1 MFQFIP
7 MQAEITLAAMMVIIL
22 LADLIMKEPHHKTLR
37 TMACTL
43 MVIQIILNIQ
53 PSAGEYFGGMYH
65 CTPIASVVKTI
76 LTAGTLLVFMQA
88 GEWISSPDSRHK
100 AGEFYVITMST
111 LLGMYFMVSAGSFI
125 LFYVGLELASIPMAC
140 LIAFDKWKH
149 HSAEAGAKFILN
161 SMFSSGLMLYGLSLI
176 YGTCGTTYFAD
187 MTASITGTPL
197 QILAMVFFFAGLGF
211 KLSLVPF
218 HMWTPDTYQGAP
230 TAVAGYLSVISKG
243 AAAFALMSI
252 LTKVFAQMSDRW
264 ELMLGIVIVLTITLA
279 NIFAI
284 LQDNMKRFMAYSSI
298 SQAGYIMLAVMAGS
312 TQGTTSLIYYI
323 TVYIVANLAVFG
335 VIGAIE
341 RQILGA
347 GYAKAEDVEGEQL
360 SNAIARSDEK
370 VKSEYAVSRAAYAG
384 LYRTNPKLTFVMTLA
399 MFSLAGIPP
408 FAGFFSKFFVF
419 ASAFNTGHWLVVF
432 LALVNTVISLF
443 YYLLVVKAMYITPND
458 SPLPYFRSPLLTR
471 ATLAI
476 CLAGI
481 VLLGIISS
489 VYGGIEAV
497 AGL

>member
-7 MQAEITLAAMMVIIL
+7 MQAEISMALMIVIIL
-22 LADLIMKEPHHKTLR
+22 IADLVMKAPHNKTLQ
-37 TMACTL
+37 TIACTL
-43 MVIQIILNIQ
+43 MVIQLIMNIE
-53 PSAGEYFGGMYH
+53 PSAGEFFGGMYH
-65 CTPIASVVKTI
+65 CTPVASVMKTI
-76 LTAGTLLVFMQA
+76 LTAGTLLVFLQA
-88 GEWISSPDSRHK
+88 GEWISAPDTRHK
-100 AGEFYVITMST
+100 AGEFYVITLST

-125 LFYVGLELASIPMAC
+125 MFYVGLELASIPMAC

-252 LTKVFAQMSDRW
+252 LTKVFAPMADRW
-264 ELMLGIVIVLTITLA
+264 ALMLSIVIVLTITVA

-298 SQAGYIMLAVMAGS
+298 SQAGYIMLAVMAGN

-335 VIGAIE
+335 VIGAVE
-341 RQILGA
+341 RHALRTTVDA
-347 GYAKAEDVEGEQL
+347 DMAEGELPENTL
-360 SNAIARSDEK
+360 SRSEETAA
-370 VKSEYAVSRAAYAG
+370 SERAVSRSAYAG
-384 LYRTNPKLTFVMTLA
+384 LYRTNPRLTFVMTLA

-432 LALVNTVISLF
+432 LALVNTVISLY
-443 YYLLVVKAMYITPND
+443 YYLLVVKAMYITPNEN
-458 SPLPYFRSPLLTR
+458 PLPYFRSSWLTR
-471 ATLAI
+471 ISLAV

-481 VLLGIISS
+481 ILLGIISS
-489 VYGGIEAV
+489 VYGGIETV
-497 AGL
+497 AGM

>member
-7 MQAEITLAAMMVIIL
+7 MQAEISMALMIVIIL
-22 LADLIMKEPHHKTLR
+22 IADLVMKAPHNKTLQ
-37 TMACTL
+37 TIACTL
-43 MVIQIILNIQ
+43 MVIQLIMNIE
-53 PSAGEYFGGMYH
+53 PSAGEFFGGMYH
-65 CTPIASVVKTI
+65 CTPVASVVKTI
-76 LTAGTLLVFMQA
+76 LTAGTLLVFLQA
-88 GEWISSPDSRHK
+88 GEWISAPDTRHK
-100 AGEFYVITMST
+100 AGEFYVITLST

-125 LFYVGLELASIPMAC
+125 MFYVGLELASIPMAC

-252 LTKVFAQMSDRW
+252 LTKVFAPMADRW
-264 ELMLGIVIVLTITLA
+264 ALMLSIVIVLTITVA

-298 SQAGYIMLAVMAGS
+298 SQAGYIMLAVMAGN

-335 VIGAIE
+335 VIGAVE
-341 RQILGA
+341 RHALRTTV
-347 GYAKAEDVEGEQL
+347 YADKAEGELPENAL
-360 SNAIARSDEK
+360 SRSEETAA
-370 VKSEYAVSRAAYAG
+370 SERAVSRGAYAG
-384 LYRTNPKLTFVMTLA
+384 LYRTNPRLTFVMTLA

-432 LALVNTVISLF
+432 LALVNTVISLY

-458 SPLPYFRSPLLTR
+458 NPLPYFRSSWLTR
-471 ATLAI
+471 ISLAV

-481 VLLGIISS
+481 ILLGIISS
-489 VYGGIEAV
+489 VYGGIETV
-497 AGL
+497 AGM

>member
-7 MQAEITLAAMMVIIL
+7 MQAEISMALMIVIIL
-22 LADLIMKEPHHKTLR
+22 IADLVMKAPHNKTLQ
-37 TMACTL
+37 TIACTL
-43 MVIQIILNIQ
+43 MVIQLIMNIE

-65 CTPIASVVKTI
+65 CTPVASVVKTI
-76 LTAGTLLVFMQA
+76 LTAGTLLVFLQA
-88 GEWISSPDSRHK
+88 GEWISAPDTRHK
-100 AGEFYVITMST
+100 AGEFYVITLST

-125 LFYVGLELASIPMAC
+125 MFYVGLELASIPMAC

-187 MTASITGTPL
+187 MTANITGTPL

-252 LTKVFAQMSDRW
+252 LTKVFAPMADRW
-264 ELMLGIVIVLTITLA
+264 ALMLSIVIVLTITVA

-298 SQAGYIMLAVMAGS
+298 SQAGYIMLAVMAGN

-335 VIGAIE
+335 VIGAVE
-341 RQILGA
+341 RHALRTTVDA
-347 GYAKAEDVEGEQL
+347 DKAEGELPENAL
-360 SNAIARSDEK
+360 SRSEETAA
-370 VKSEYAVSRAAYAG
+370 SERAVSRSAYAG
-384 LYRTNPKLTFVMTLA
+384 LYRTNPRLTFVMTLA

-432 LALVNTVISLF
+432 LALVNTVISLY

-458 SPLPYFRSPLLTR
+458 NPQPYFRSSWLTR
-471 ATLAI
+471 ISLAV

-481 VLLGIISS
+481 ILLGIISS
-489 VYGGIEAV
+489 VYGGIETV
-497 AGL
+497 AGM

>member
-7 MQAEITLAAMMVIIL
+7 MQAEISMALMIVIIL
-22 LADLIMKEPHHKTLR
+22 IADLVMKAPHNKTLQ
-37 TMACTL
+37 TIACTL
-43 MVIQIILNIQ
+43 MVIQLIMNIE
-53 PSAGEYFGGMYH
+53 PSAGEFFGGMYH
-65 CTPIASVVKTI
+65 CTPVASVVKTI
-76 LTAGTLLVFMQA
+76 LTAGTLLVFLQA
-88 GEWISSPDSRHK
+88 GEWISAPDTRHK
-100 AGEFYVITMST
+100 AGEFYVITLST

-125 LFYVGLELASIPMAC
+125 MFYVGLELASIPMAC

-252 LTKVFAQMSDRW
+252 LTKVFAPMADRW
-264 ELMLGIVIVLTITLA
+264 ALMLSIVIVLTITVA

-298 SQAGYIMLAVMAGS
+298 SQAGYIMLAVMAGN

-335 VIGAIE
+335 VIGAVE
-341 RQILGA
+341 RHALRTTVDA
-347 GYAKAEDVEGEQL
+347 DKAEGELPENAL
-360 SNAIARSDEK
+360 SRSEETAA
-370 VKSEYAVSRAAYAG
+370 SERAVSRGAYAG
-384 LYRTNPKLTFVMTLA
+384 LYRTNPRLTFVMTLA

-432 LALVNTVISLF
+432 LALVNTVISLY
-443 YYLLVVKAMYITPND
+443 YYLLVVKAMYITPNEN
-458 SPLPYFRSPLLTR
+458 PLPYFRSSWLTR
-471 ATLAI
+471 ISLAV

-481 VLLGIISS
+481 ILLGIISS
-489 VYGGIEAV
+489 VYGGIETV
-497 AGL
+497 AGM

>member
-7 MQAEITLAAMMVIIL
+7 MQAEISMALMIVIIL
-22 LADLIMKEPHHKTLR
+22 IADLVMKAPHNKTLQ
-37 TMACTL
+37 TIACTL
-43 MVIQIILNIQ
+43 MVIQLIMNIE
-53 PSAGEYFGGMYH
+53 PSAGEFFGGMYH
-65 CTPIASVVKTI
+65 CTPVASVVKTI
-76 LTAGTLLVFMQA
+76 LTAGTLLVFLQA
-88 GEWISSPDSRHK
+88 GEWISAPDTRHK
-100 AGEFYVITMST
+100 AGEFYVITLST

-125 LFYVGLELASIPMAC
+125 MFYVGLELASIPMAC

-252 LTKVFAQMSDRW
+252 LTKVFAPMADRW
-264 ELMLGIVIVLTITLA
+264 VLMLSIVIVLTITVA

-298 SQAGYIMLAVMAGS
+298 SQAGYIMLAVMAGN

-335 VIGAIE
+335 VIGAVE
-341 RQILGA
+341 RHALRTTVDA
-347 GYAKAEDVEGEQL
+347 DKAEGELPENAL
-360 SNAIARSDEK
+360 SRSEETAA
-370 VKSEYAVSRAAYAG
+370 SERAVSRGAYAG
-384 LYRTNPKLTFVMTLA
+384 LYRTNPRLTFVMTLA

-432 LALVNTVISLF
+432 LALVNTVISLY

-458 SPLPYFRSPLLTR
+458 NSLPYFRSSWLTR
-471 ATLAI
+471 ISLAV

-481 VLLGIISS
+481 ILLGIISS
-489 VYGGIEAV
+489 VYGGIETV
-497 AGL
+497 AGM

>member
-7 MQAEITLAAMMVIIL
+7 MQAEISMALMIVIIL
-22 LADLIMKEPHHKTLR
+22 IADLVMKAPHNKTLQ
-37 TMACTL
+37 TIACTL
-43 MVIQIILNIQ
+43 MVIQLIMNIE
-53 PSAGEYFGGMYH
+53 PSAGEFFGGMYH
-65 CTPIASVVKTI
+65 CTPVASVVKTI
-76 LTAGTLLVFMQA
+76 LTAGTLLVFLQA
-88 GEWISSPDSRHK
+88 GEWISAPDTRHK
-100 AGEFYVITMST
+100 AGEFYVITLST

-125 LFYVGLELASIPMAC
+125 MFYVGLELASIPMAC

-252 LTKVFAQMSDRW
+252 LTKVFAPMADRW
-264 ELMLGIVIVLTITLA
+264 ALMLSIVIVLTITVA

-298 SQAGYIMLAVMAGS
+298 SQAGYIMLAVMAGN

-335 VIGAIE
+335 VIGAVE
-341 RQILGA
+341 RHALRTTVDA
-347 GYAKAEDVEGEQL
+347 DMAEGELPENTL
-360 SNAIARSDEK
+360 SRSEETAA
-370 VKSEYAVSRAAYAG
+370 SERAVSRSAYAG
-384 LYRTNPKLTFVMTLA
+384 LYRTNPRLTFVMTLA

-432 LALVNTVISLF
+432 LALVNTVISLY

-458 SPLPYFRSPLLTR
+458 NPLPYFRSSWLTR
-471 ATLAI
+471 ISLAV

-481 VLLGIISS
+481 ILLGIISS
-489 VYGGIEAV
+489 VYGGIETV
-497 AGL
+497 AGM

>member
-7 MQAEITLAAMMVIIL
+7 MQAEISMALMIVIIL
-22 LADLIMKEPHHKTLR
+22 IADLVMKAPHNKTLQ
-37 TMACTL
+37 TIACTL
-43 MVIQIILNIQ
+43 IVIQLIMNIE
-53 PSAGEYFGGMYH
+53 PSAGEFFGGMYH
-65 CTPIASVVKTI
+65 CTPVASVVKTI
-76 LTAGTLLVFMQA
+76 LTAGTLLVFLQA
-88 GEWISSPDSRHK
+88 GEWISAPDTRHK
-100 AGEFYVITMST
+100 AGEFYVITLST

-125 LFYVGLELASIPMAC
+125 MFYVGLELASIPMAC

-252 LTKVFAQMSDRW
+252 LTKVFAPMADRW
-264 ELMLGIVIVLTITLA
+264 ALMLSIVIVLTITVA

-298 SQAGYIMLAVMAGS
+298 SQAGYIMLAVMAGN

-335 VIGAIE
+335 VIGAVE
-341 RQILGA
+341 RHALRTTVDA
-347 GYAKAEDVEGEQL
+347 DKAEGELPENAL
-360 SNAIARSDEK
+360 SRSEETAA
-370 VKSEYAVSRAAYAG
+370 SERAVSRGAYAG
-384 LYRTNPKLTFVMTLA
+384 LYRTNPRLTFVMTLA

-432 LALVNTVISLF
+432 LALVNTVISLY
-443 YYLLVVKAMYITPND
+443 YYLLVVKAMYITPNEN
-458 SPLPYFRSPLLTR
+458 PLPYFRSSWLTR
-471 ATLAI
+471 ISLAV

-481 VLLGIISS
+481 ILLGIISS
-489 VYGGIEAV
+489 VYGGIETV
-497 AGL
+497 AGM

>member
-65 CTPIASVVKTI
+65 CTPVASVVKTI

-187 MTASITGTPL
+187 MTAGITGTPL

-264 ELMLGIVIVLTITLA
+264 ELMLSIVIVATITLA

-312 TQGTTSLIYYI
+312 TQGTTSRRGTRRKCTFTLGR
-323 TVYIVANLAVFG
+323 NSK
-335 VIGAIE
+335 IGICSE
-341 RQILGA
+341 PCGIRRTLPH
-347 GYAKAEDVEGEQL
+347 
-360 SNAIARSDEK
+360 
-370 VKSEYAVSRAAYAG
+370 KSETHFRNDSSHVLPCRNSSVRRILQQVLRICFG
-384 LYRTNPKLTFVMTLA
+384 FQRR
-399 MFSLAGIPP
+399 SLAGSVP
-408 FAGFFSKFFVF
+408 GTCKHR
-419 ASAFNTGHWLVVF
+419 N
-432 LALVNTVISLF
+432 LAL
-443 YYLLVVKAMYITPND
+443 LLSACGK
-458 SPLPYFRSPLLTR
+458 SH
-471 ATLAI
+471 
-476 CLAGI
+476 
-481 VLLGIISS
+481 
-489 VYGGIEAV
+489 VYHS
-497 AGL
+497 

>member
-1 MFQFIP
+1 MFLFIP
-7 MQAEITLAAMMVIIL
+7 MQAEISMALMIVIIL
-22 LADLIMKEPHHKTLR
+22 IADLVMKAPHNKTLQ
-37 TMACTL
+37 TIACTL
-43 MVIQIILNIQ
+43 MVIQLIMNIE

-65 CTPIASVVKTI
+65 CTPVASVVKTI
-76 LTAGTLLVFMQA
+76 LTAGTLLVFLQA
-88 GEWISSPDSRHK
+88 GEWISAPDTRHK
-100 AGEFYVITMST
+100 AGEFYVITLST

-125 LFYVGLELASIPMAC
+125 MFYVGLELASIPMAC

-187 MTASITGTPL
+187 MTARITGTPL

-252 LTKVFAQMSDRW
+252 LTKVFAPMADRW
-264 ELMLGIVIVLTITLA
+264 ALMLSIVIVLTITVA

-298 SQAGYIMLAVMAGS
+298 SQAGYIMLAVMAGN

-335 VIGAIE
+335 VIGAVE
-341 RQILGA
+341 RHALRTTVDA
-347 GYAKAEDVEGEQL
+347 DMAEGELPENTL
-360 SNAIARSDEK
+360 SRSEETAA
-370 VKSEYAVSRAAYAG
+370 SERAVSRSAYAG
-384 LYRTNPKLTFVMTLA
+384 LYRTNPRLTFVMTLA

-432 LALVNTVISLF
+432 LALVNTVISLY

-458 SPLPYFRSPLLTR
+458 NPLPYFRSSWLTR
-471 ATLAI
+471 ISLAV

-481 VLLGIISS
+481 ILLGIISS
-489 VYGGIEAV
+489 VYGGIETV
-497 AGL
+497 AGM

>member
-7 MQAEITLAAMMVIIL
+7 MQAEISMALMIVIIL
-22 LADLIMKEPHHKTLR
+22 IADLVMKAPHNKTLQ
-37 TMACTL
+37 TIACTL
-43 MVIQIILNIQ
+43 MVIQLIMNIE
-53 PSAGEYFGGMYH
+53 PSAGEFFGGMYH
-65 CTPIASVVKTI
+65 CTPVTSVVKTI
-76 LTAGTLLVFMQA
+76 LTAGTLLVFLQA
-88 GEWISSPDSRHK
+88 GEWISAPDTRHK
-100 AGEFYVITMST
+100 AGEFYVITLST

-125 LFYVGLELASIPMAC
+125 MFYVGLELASIPMAC

-252 LTKVFAQMSDRW
+252 LTKVFAPMADRW
-264 ELMLGIVIVLTITLA
+264 VLMLSIVIVLTITVA

-298 SQAGYIMLAVMAGS
+298 SQAGYIMLAVMAGN

-335 VIGAIE
+335 VIGAVE
-341 RQILGA
+341 RHALRTTVDA
-347 GYAKAEDVEGEQL
+347 DMAEGELPENTL
-360 SNAIARSDEK
+360 SRSEETAA
-370 VKSEYAVSRAAYAG
+370 SERAVSRSAYAG
-384 LYRTNPKLTFVMTLA
+384 LYRTNPRLTFVMTLA

-432 LALVNTVISLF
+432 LALVNTVISLY
-443 YYLLVVKAMYITPND
+443 YYLLVVKAMYITPNED
-458 SPLPYFRSPLLTR
+458 PLPYFRCSWLTR
-471 ATLAI
+471 ISLAV

-481 VLLGIISS
+481 ILLGIISS
-489 VYGGIEAV
+489 VYGGIETV
-497 AGL
+497 AGM

>member
-7 MQAEITLAAMMVIIL
+7 MQAEISMALMIVIIL
-22 LADLIMKEPHHKTLR
+22 IADLVMKAPHNKTLQ
-37 TMACTL
+37 TIACTL
-43 MVIQIILNIQ
+43 MVIQLIMNIE

-65 CTPIASVVKTI
+65 CTPVASVVKTI
-76 LTAGTLLVFMQA
+76 LTAGTLLVFLQA
-88 GEWISSPDSRHK
+88 GEWISAPDTRHK
-100 AGEFYVITMST
+100 AGEFYVITLST

-125 LFYVGLELASIPMAC
+125 MFYVGLELASIPMAC

-252 LTKVFAQMSDRW
+252 LTKVFAPMADRW
-264 ELMLGIVIVLTITLA
+264 ALMLSIVIVLTITVA

-298 SQAGYIMLAVMAGS
+298 SQAGYIMLAVMAGN

-335 VIGAIE
+335 VIGAVE
-341 RQILGA
+341 RHALRTTVDA
-347 GYAKAEDVEGEQL
+347 DMAEGELPENTL
-360 SNAIARSDEK
+360 SRSEETAA
-370 VKSEYAVSRAAYAG
+370 SERAVSRSAYAG
-384 LYRTNPKLTFVMTLA
+384 LYRTNPRLTFVMTLA

-432 LALVNTVISLF
+432 LALVNTVISLY

-458 SPLPYFRSPLLTR
+458 NPLPYFRSSWLTR
-471 ATLAI
+471 ISLAV

-481 VLLGIISS
+481 ILLGIISS
-489 VYGGIEAV
+489 VYGGIETV
-497 AGL
+497 AGM

>member
-7 MQAEITLAAMMVIIL
+7 MQAEISMALMIVIIL
-22 LADLIMKEPHHKTLR
+22 IADLVMKAPHNKTLQ
-37 TMACTL
+37 TIACTL
-43 MVIQIILNIQ
+43 MVIQLIMNIE

-65 CTPIASVVKTI
+65 CTPVASVVKTI
-76 LTAGTLLVFMQA
+76 LTAGTLLVFLQA
-88 GEWISSPDSRHK
+88 GEWISAPDTRHK
-100 AGEFYVITMST
+100 AGEFYVITLST

-125 LFYVGLELASIPMAC
+125 MFYVGLELASIPMAC

-187 MTASITGTPL
+187 MTSSITGTPL

-230 TAVAGYLSVISKG
+230 TAIAGYLSVISKG

-252 LTKVFAQMSDRW
+252 LTKVFAPMADRW
-264 ELMLGIVIVLTITLA
+264 ALMLSIVIVLTITVA

-298 SQAGYIMLAVMAGS
+298 SQAGYIMLAVMAGN

-335 VIGAIE
+335 VIGAVE
-341 RQILGA
+341 RHALRTTVDA
-347 GYAKAEDVEGEQL
+347 DKAEGELPENAL
-360 SNAIARSDEK
+360 SRSEETAA
-370 VKSEYAVSRAAYAG
+370 SERAVSRSAYAG
-384 LYRTNPKLTFVMTLA
+384 LYRTNPRLTFVMTLA

-458 SPLPYFRSPLLTR
+458 NPLPYFRSSWLTR
-471 ATLAI
+471 ISLAV

-481 VLLGIISS
+481 ILLGIISS
-489 VYGGIEAV
+489 VYGGIETV
-497 AGL
+497 AGM